1 MIRSPRGVLIA
12 LGTACIGLSAAIG
25 AEIFVNRPQP
35 AEEMAIRPAPPFMR
49 TGIVD
54 ATVSPEQHATWFQET
69 VARPLFSPDRR
80 PTATDAHRV
89 RGLPR
94 LTGIIVNGARR
105 VAIFAAASGG
115 AGTVVEAGSRVGAYE
130 VKDVTDAGVTVIG
143 PEGVTVIRPIFDP
156 GPPIRGSK
164 PAPLPRPEIPKPT
177 MK

>member
-12 LGTACIGLSAAIG
+12 LGTACIGLAAVIG

-35 AEEMAIRPAPPFMR
+35 AGETTVRPAAPFVR
-49 TGIVD
+49 AGTVD
-54 ATVSPEQHATWFQET
+54 ATVSPEQHATWFQEI

-80 PTATDAHRV
+80 PTATDAHSV

-94 LTGIIVNGARR
+94 LTGIIVNGTRR
-105 VAIFAAASGG
+105 IAIFAAASGG

-130 VKDVTDAGVTVIG
+130 VKDVTDAGVTVVG
-143 PEGVTVIRPIFDP
+143 PEGVTVIRPIFDT
-156 GPPIRGSK
+156 GPPVRGAKS
-164 PAPLPRPEIPKPT
+164 APLPRPEIPKPA